1 MGDFCG
7 GVCLGAFHGVDV
19 FQNASGSGVV
29 AGHFSREGNELAG
42 VEVPTVIIKVGN
54 DDYYNYSKEYSK

>member
-1 MGDFCG
+1 M
-7 GVCLGAFHGVDV
+7 GAFHGVDV